1 VWRCADLAKIT
12 PCNDDMFS
20 SVLVPLTLCL
30 LGPMVEEN
38 GSFLNDDEENEVN
51 KTKKMEEEY
60 L

>member
-1 VWRCADLAKIT
+1 
-12 PCNDDMFS
+12 MFS
-20 SVLVPLTLCL
+20 SLSVPLTLCL

-38 GSFLNDDEENEVN
+38 GSFLNDDEENEKN